1 METSYPAKSFVLSQ
15 PGDLH
20 RNCGKGRPAHDEFNG
35 RMLRPL
41 PKGWAMIC
49 VRDSLSQMALIAA
62 ATLVSAAAA
71 HANSASPWSD
81 DIRSSARLIAGSVT
95 AGNVPGN
102 SVTLRAGIEIKLQP
116 GWKTYWRYP
125 GDSGVPPQ
133 FDFAGSENLVS
144 AEVLY
149 PAPHSFKDEAGT
161 SIGYKE
167 TVIFPVRVT
176 PRDPSKPVKLNAK
189 IDYAVCEKLCIP
201 AEAKAQLVIERNGAA
216 SEALTAA
223 EAMVPKHVPASE
235 ISLKLKRTGAKPK
248 PLVTLDVAAPEGDPV
263 EVFVEGPG
271 KDWALPIPKPVQGA
285 PKGHRHFSF
294 DFDGLPPGAD
304 PMGKYDLIVT
314 VVTPTRAFEAA
325 TRLD

>member
-1 METSYPAKSFVLSQ
+1 M
-15 PGDLH
+15 
-20 RNCGKGRPAHDEFNG
+20 
-35 RMLRPL
+35 M
-41 PKGWAMIC
+41 C
-49 VRDSLSQMALIAA
+49 VRDSLRQLALIAA
-62 ATLVSAAAA
+62 ATIASAGAA
-71 HANSASPWSD
+71 HANSASPWSN
-81 DIRSSARLIAGSVT
+81 DIRSSARII
-95 AGNVPGN
+95 AGNVPRDAA
-102 SVTLRAGIEIKLQP
+102 TLRAGIEIKLQP

-133 FDFAGSENLVS
+133 FDFAGSENL
-144 AEVLY
+144 AAADVLY
-149 PAPHSFKDEAGT
+149 PAPHSFKDGAGT

-201 AEAKAQLVIERNGAA
+201 AEGKAQLLIERGAA
-216 SEALTAA
+216 ANDALAAA
-223 EAMVPKHVPASE
+223 EARVPKQVPANE
-235 ISLKLKRTGAKPK
+235 IALKLKRSAAKPK
-248 PLVTLDVAAPEGDPV
+248 PLVTLEVAAPEGEPV

-271 KDWALPIPKPVQGA
+271 KDWALPIPKPAQGA

-304 PMGKYDLIVT
+304 PMGKYDLTFT
-314 VVTPTRAFEAA
+314 VVTPARAFQAA

>member
-1 METSYPAKSFVLSQ
+1 
-15 PGDLH
+15 
-20 RNCGKGRPAHDEFNG
+20 
-35 RMLRPL
+35 
-41 PKGWAMIC
+41 MIGA
-49 VRDSLSQMALIAA
+49 RDSFHVALIAA
-62 ATLVSAAAA
+62 ATLAPAGAAQAS
-71 HANSASPWSD
+71 NASPWSN
-81 DIRSSARLIAGSVT
+81 DIRSSARIIAGSV
-95 AGNVPGN
+95 PGN
-102 SVTLRAGIEIKLQP
+102 SGTLRAGIEIKLQP

-133 FDFAGSENLVS
+133 FDFAGSENLAS

-176 PRDPSKPVKLNAK
+176 PHDASKPVKLDAK

-201 AEAKAQLVIERNGAA
+201 AEGKAQLLLERSAA
-216 SEALTAA
+216 ANDALTAA
-223 EAMVPKHVPASE
+223 EASVPKHVPAGE
-235 ISLKLKRTGAKPK
+235 IALKLKRSAAKPK
-248 PLVTLDVAAPEGDPV
+248 PLVTLEVAAPDGEPV

-271 KDWALPIPKPVQGA
+271 KDWALPIPKPAQGA

-294 DFDGLPPGAD
+294 EFDGLPPGAD
-304 PMGKYDLIVT
+304 PKGKYDLTFTIVT
-314 VVTPTRAFEAA
+314 PNRAFEAV

>member
-1 METSYPAKSFVLSQ
+1 
-15 PGDLH
+15 
-20 RNCGKGRPAHDEFNG
+20 
-35 RMLRPL
+35 
-41 PKGWAMIC
+41 MIC
-49 VRDSLSQMALIAA
+49 ARNPFHVALIAA
-62 ATLVSAAAA
+62 ATLLSAGAAQA
-71 HANSASPWSD
+71 SSASPWSN
-81 DIRSSARLIAGSVT
+81 DIRSSARIIAGT
-95 AGNVPGN
+95 VPGN
-102 SVTLRAGIEIKLQP
+102 SGTLRAGIEIKLQP

-133 FDFAGSENLVS
+133 FDFAGSENLTS

-189 IDYAVCEKLCIP
+189 IGYAVCEKLCIP
-201 AEAKAQLVIERNGAA
+201 AEGKAELLLERSGPAND
-216 SEALTAA
+216 ALTAA
-223 EAMVPKHVPASE
+223 EGKVPKHVPAGE
-235 ISLKLKRTGAKPK
+235 IALKLKRSAVKTK
-248 PLVTLDVAAPEGDPV
+248 PLVTLEVAAPDGEPV

-271 KDWALPIPKPVQGA
+271 KDWALPIPKPAQGA

-294 DFDGLPPGAD
+294 EFDGLPPGTDA
-304 PMGKYDLIVT
+304 MGKYDLTFT
-314 VVTPTRAFEAA
+314 VVTPAKSFEAV

>member
-1 METSYPAKSFVLSQ
+1 
-15 PGDLH
+15 
-20 RNCGKGRPAHDEFNG
+20 
-35 RMLRPL
+35 
-41 PKGWAMIC
+41 MIC
-49 VRDSLSQMALIAA
+49 ARDSFHATLIVA
-62 ATLVSAAAA
+62 ATIMSAGAA
-71 HANSASPWSD
+71 HASGASPWSD
-81 DIRSSARLIAGSVT
+81 DIRSSARVI
-95 AGNVPGN
+95 AGNVPEN
-102 SVTLRAGIEIKLQP
+102 SGTLRAGIEIKLQP

-133 FDFAGSENLVS
+133 FDFAGSENLAS

-167 TVIFPVRVT
+167 TVIFPVRIT

-201 AEAKAQLVIERNGAA
+201 AEGKAQLLLERTSAA
-216 SEALTAA
+216 NDALTAA
-223 EAMVPKHVPASE
+223 EAMVPKHVPAGE
-235 ISLKLKRTGAKPK
+235 ISLKLKRTSAKPK
-248 PLVTLDVAAPEGDPV
+248 PLVTLDVAAPEGEPV

-304 PMGKYDLIVT
+304 PTGKYDLTVT
-314 VVTPTRAFEAA
+314 VVTPAKAFQAT